1 MSSGETQEA
10 LRKTPP
16 LSEHD
21 PDVARI
27 IHMEEQRQRDKLG
40 LIASENFCSCGV
52 RKAVAS
58 VLTDKYAEGYPGDR
72 WYGGCEYVDKVE
84 ELAISRCC
92 DLFGADHANVQP
104 HAGSQANMA
113 VCLSVLKPGDT
124 ILGMSLAH
132 GGHLTHGHNRN
143 FSGSLYR
150 ALSYGVKKDTNR
162 IDYDEV
168 ARLAEEHNPRLIVAG
183 ASAYSR
189 DIKFDRFRAIADE
202 VNAYLLVDMAHIAG
216 IVAADLHSD
225 PVPHADFVTA
235 TTHKTLRGPRGGFI
249 LCRQEHADR
258 IDKSVFPGIQGGPLM
273 HVIAGKA
280 VAFGE
285 ALDSGFTDYQ
295 EQTIANAAAMADELM
310 KSGFSVVTDGTD
322 NHLFLLDLRG
332 KDITG
337 KEAETVLEKAN
348 IILNK
353 NAVPFDPRPP
363 AESSGVRIGT
373 PSLTTR
379 GMGEDQART
388 VAGWIAD
395 ILGADTPASVAESV
409 GPKVTDLC
417 REYPPPFAR
426 T

>member
-1 MSSGETQEA
+1 MTAGEYQES
-10 LRKTPP
+10 LQDTPP

-21 PDVARI
+21 PDVADI
-27 IHMEEQRQRDKLG
+27 IGREEERQKEKLG
-40 LIASENFCSCGV
+40 LIASENFCSWGV

-72 WYGGCEYVDKVE
+72 WYGGCNVVDEVE
-84 ELAISRCC
+84 ELAISRGRE
-92 DLFGADHANVQP
+92 LFGADHVNVQP

-150 ALSYGVKKDTNR
+150 ALSYGVRKEDNR
-162 IDYDEV
+162 IDYGEV

-189 DIKFDRFRAIADE
+189 DIRFDRFRAIADE
-202 VNAYLLVDMAHIAG
+202 VNAYLLVDMAHVAG
-216 IVAADLHSD
+216 LVAAGLHSD
-225 PVPHADFVTA
+225 PVPYADFVTA

-249 LCRQEHADR
+249 LCREEHSDR
-258 IDKSVFPGIQGGPLM
+258 IDTSVFPGSQGGPLM

-285 ALDSGFTDYQ
+285 ALKPEFRDYQ
-295 EQTIANAAAMADELM
+295 EQTIANARAMAGEL
-310 KSGFSVVTDGTD
+310 SNCGFSIVTGGTD

-332 KDITG
+332 QDITG
-337 KEAETVLEKAN
+337 KEAETTLEKAN

-363 AESSGVRIGT
+363 AQSSGVRIGT
-373 PSLTTR
+373 PALTTR
-379 GMGEDQART
+379 GMQEDEART
-388 VAGWIAD
+388 VGGWIAD
-395 ILGADTPASVAESV
+395 ILSADDPASVAESV
-409 GPKVTDLC
+409 RPQVSELC
-417 REYPPPFAR
+417 RKYPPPFAR
-426 T
+426 